1 VAFKAAE
8 RLRDET
14 PRHAKAA
21 LASAADIQRA
31 SLSRRADGLFN
42 CQACAY
48 GCVACV
54 KSERVSSSKMRIDAC
69 VKFED

>member
-1 VAFKAAE
+1 MKIYYVAQAHY
-8 RLRDET
+8 LYM
-14 PRHAKAA
+14 
-21 LASAADIQRA
+21 LIYIQRA

-48 GCVACV
+48 GCAACV
-54 KSERVSSSKMRIDAC
+54 KSERVLSSKMRIDAC